1 MVPPDG
7 GSRILFFSGGTA
19 LAPVAAELSRHTR
32 NAVHVITTF
41 DSGGSSAELRRALDM
56 PAVGDIRARIMALAD
71 RSLEGNPET
80 VELLG
85 YRLPKDAGPEALHRE
100 LASLASGAHP
110 LVAAIPEPMNEV
122 VTQHLSAFRSLMPV
136 DMDLAGASIG
146 NLILTS
152 GYLSLDRQ
160 LEPVVRVFS
169 GMVQARGV
177 VMPVADSCAH
187 LCVRLEN
194 GEVIVGQ
201 HRFTGKT
208 ATSITSPILD
218 MWLSASLDDP
228 SPVSVPIQ
236 SRLAH
241 VIRTADLICYPVG
254 SFFSSVMANLLPL
267 GVSCAVRE
275 AACPKVFIP
284 AWTRSFS
291 GSRCRIRWRICCV
304 SEPTA
309 ARRGRRSTGFLWT
322 RTSPAI
328 PAASPT
334 SGLPGSASVSARRIL
349 FPSLPIS
356 TRACC
361 AASFWV
367 TGSRERKLGKGGRT
381 FLKNPHKGG
390 KSGFSLPSPK
400 PIPPSPKTFGVIGSL
415 FGKVLKAKAWACLS
429 VFGERGCLGREN
441 IP

>member
-41 DSGGSSAELRRALDM
+41 DSGGSSAELRRAFDM

-71 RSLEGNPET
+71 RSLEGNPEI

-208 ATSITSPILD
+208 ATADQAEEVCAQIRKVIGEVYGEAVAEAVTVQYGGSMNAKNCEEL
-218 MWLSASLDDP
+218 LSKKDVDGGLIGGASLKAPDF
-228 SPVSVPIQ
+228 
-236 SRLAH
+236 A
-241 VIRTADLICYPVG
+241 VIV
-254 SFFSSVMANLLPL
+254 N
-267 GVSCAVRE
+267 
-275 AACPKVFIP
+275 
-284 AWTRSFS
+284 
-291 GSRCRIRWRICCV
+291 
-304 SEPTA
+304 
-309 ARRGRRSTGFLWT
+309 
-322 RTSPAI
+322 
-328 PAASPT
+328 AASN
-334 SGLPGSASVSARRIL
+334 G
-349 FPSLPIS
+349 
-356 TRACC
+356 
-361 AASFWV
+361 
-367 TGSRERKLGKGGRT
+367 
-381 FLKNPHKGG
+381 
-390 KSGFSLPSPK
+390 
-400 PIPPSPKTFGVIGSL
+400 
-415 FGKVLKAKAWACLS
+415 
-429 VFGERGCLGREN
+429 
-441 IP
+441 

>member
-41 DSGGSSAELRRALDM
+41 DSGGSSAELRRAFDM

-85 YRLPKDAGPEALHRE
+85 YRLPKDAGPAALHRE

-218 MWLSASLDDP
+218 M
-228 SPVSVPIQ
+228 
-236 SRLAH
+236 
-241 VIRTADLICYPVG
+241 
-254 SFFSSVMANLLPL
+254 
-267 GVSCAVRE
+267 
-275 AACPKVFIP
+275 
-284 AWTRSFS
+284 
-291 GSRCRIRWRICCV
+291 
-304 SEPTA
+304 
-309 ARRGRRSTGFLWT
+309 
-322 RTSPAI
+322 
-328 PAASPT
+328 
-334 SGLPGSASVSARRIL
+334 
-349 FPSLPIS
+349 
-356 TRACC
+356 
-361 AASFWV
+361 
-367 TGSRERKLGKGGRT
+367 
-381 FLKNPHKGG
+381 
-390 KSGFSLPSPK
+390 
-400 PIPPSPKTFGVIGSL
+400 
-415 FGKVLKAKAWACLS
+415 
-429 VFGERGCLGREN
+429 
-441 IP
+441 

>member
-1 MVPPDG
+1 MVPPDE

-41 DSGGSSAELRRALDM
+41 DSGGSSAELRRIFDM

-71 RSLEGNPET
+71 RSLEGNPEI

-85 YRLPKDAGPEALHRE
+85 CRLPKDAGPEALHRE

-122 VTQHLSAFRSLMPV
+122 VMQHLSAFRALMPA

-160 LEPVVRVFS
+160 LEPVVRFFS

-177 VMPVADSCAH
+177 VMPVSDSCAH
-187 LCVRLEN
+187 LCVQLEN

-208 ATSITSPILD
+208 ASAVTSPIRD

-236 SRLAH
+236 PRLA
-241 VIRTADLICYPVG
+241 T
-254 SFFSSVMANLLPL
+254 SSGL
-267 GVSCAVRE
+267 
-275 AACPKVFIP
+275 
-284 AWTRSFS
+284 
-291 GSRCRIRWRICCV
+291 RIL
-304 SEPTA
+304 S
-309 ARRGRRSTGFLWT
+309 
-322 RTSPAI
+322 AI
-328 PAASPT
+328 PWAAS
-334 SGLPGSASVSARRIL
+334 
-349 FPSLPIS
+349 SLP
-356 TRACC
+356 
-361 AASFWV
+361 
-367 TGSRERKLGKGGRT
+367 
-381 FLKNPHKGG
+381 
-390 KSGFSLPSPK
+390 
-400 PIPPSPKTFGVIGSL
+400 
-415 FGKVLKAKAWACLS
+415 
-429 VFGERGCLGREN
+429 
-441 IP
+441 

>member
-41 DSGGSSAELRRALDM
+41 DSGGSSAELRRAFDM

-194 GEVIVGQ
+194 GEVIVWGS
-201 HRFTGKT
+201 T
-208 ATSITSPILD
+208 ASP
-218 MWLSASLDDP
+218 ARPRPP
-228 SPVSVPIQ
+228 SPHPY
-236 SRLAH
+236 
-241 VIRTADLICYPVG
+241 LICGFQPLWMILLPFPCPSSRVLPTSSGLRILSGYPVG

-284 AWTRSFS
+284 NLGTDPELFGLTVQDQVAYLLRFGGDGWPGGAGAQLASCGR
-291 GSRCRIRWRICCV
+291 GRVPLSRRHPLRVACPARHPCPQGASCFRA
-304 SEPTA
+304 SLS
-309 ARRGRRSTGFLWT
+309 RRGLAV
-322 RTSPAI
+322 P
-328 PAASPT
+328 
-334 SGLPGSASVSARRIL
+334 
-349 FPSLPIS
+349 
-356 TRACC
+356 RA
-361 AASFWV
+361 
-367 TGSRERKLGKGGRT
+367 
-381 FLKNPHKGG
+381 
-390 KSGFSLPSPK
+390 
-400 PIPPSPKTFGVIGSL
+400 FG
-415 FGKVLKAKAWACLS
+415 
-429 VFGERGCLGREN
+429 
-441 IP
+441 

>member
-41 DSGGSSAELRRALDM
+41 DSGGSSAELRRAFGM

-85 YRLPKDAGPEALHRE
+85 YRLPKDGQPEALRRE

-110 LVAAIPEPMNEV
+110 LVAAIPEPMHEV
-122 VTQHLSAFRSLMPV
+122 VTQHLSAFRALMPG

-169 GMVQARGV
+169 GMVQARGIV
-177 VMPVADSCAH
+177 VPVADACAH
-187 LCVRLEN
+187 LCVQLEN
-194 GEVIVGQ
+194 GDVIAGQ

-208 ATSITSPILD
+208 AAAVTSPILD

-236 SRLAH
+236 PRLAE
-241 VIRTADLICYPVG
+241 VIRKADLICYPVG

-284 AWTRSFS
+284 NLGTDPELFGLSVQDQVAYLLRFGSAEGCPAGQVLNWLLVDEDESRYPGGIPHAWLARL
-291 GSRCRIRWRICCV
+291 GIRVRKARLV
-304 SEPTA
+304 SEPPYLDA
-309 ARRGRRSTGFLWT
+309 AL
-322 RTSPAI
+322 
-328 PAASPT
+328 
-334 SGLPGSASVSARRIL
+334 L
-349 FPSLPIS
+349 
-356 TRACC
+356 C
-361 AASFWV
+361 
-367 TGSRERKLGKGGRT
+367 RELLGEWK
-381 FLKNPHKGG
+381 
-390 KSGFSLPSPK
+390 
-400 PIPPSPKTFGVIGSL
+400 
-415 FGKVLKAKAWACLS
+415 
-429 VFGERGCLGREN
+429 
-441 IP
+441 

>member
-41 DSGGSSAELRRALDM
+41 DSGGSSAELRRAFDM

-146 NLILTS
+146 NLLLTS

-236 SRLAH
+236 PRLAH
-241 VIRTADLICYPVG
+241 VIRTAYLLSCGQFLFFRDGEPASPRRKLCRPRGRLPEGVHSQSRHGPGAFRAHGAG
-254 SFFSSVMANLLPL
+254 SG
-267 GVSCAVRE
+267 GVSAAFRSRRLPGGAGAQLASCGRGRVPLSRRHPLRV
-275 AACPKVFIP
+275 ACPARHPCPQGASCFR
-284 AWTRSFS
+284 ASLS
-291 GSRCRIRWRICCV
+291 
-304 SEPTA
+304 
-309 ARRGRRSTGFLWT
+309 RRGLAV
-322 RTSPAI
+322 P
-328 PAASPT
+328 
-334 SGLPGSASVSARRIL
+334 
-349 FPSLPIS
+349 
-356 TRACC
+356 RA
-361 AASFWV
+361 
-367 TGSRERKLGKGGRT
+367 
-381 FLKNPHKGG
+381 
-390 KSGFSLPSPK
+390 
-400 PIPPSPKTFGVIGSL
+400 FG
-415 FGKVLKAKAWACLS
+415 
-429 VFGERGCLGREN
+429 
-441 IP
+441 